1 MVKHNTSSPPAEAGV
16 RAKPHMAKSTIVLF
30 LCGIVVAIGLAAWQ
44 YSLAPQ
50 GTLLYTP
57 APGVK
62 PNYTPS
68 SSLGFFVAALGLSA
82 VSALVAILSFIGGA
96 FFNRRFF
103 GVSKQAAL
111 LLVGF
116 GLLCALTSATEKL
129 WP

>member
-1 MVKHNTSSPPAEAGV
+1 
-16 RAKPHMAKSTIVLF
+16 MAKSTIVLF

-68 SSLGFFVAALGLSA
+68 SSVGFFVAALGFST
-82 VSALVAILSFIGGA
+82 VSALVAVLGFIGGA
-96 FFNRRFF
+96 LFNCRFF
-103 GVSKQAAL
+103 GGAKQAAL

-116 GLLCALTSATEKL
+116 GLLCALTLGTEKFWL
-129 WP
+129 

>member
-1 MVKHNTSSPPAEAGV
+1 
-16 RAKPHMAKSTIVLF
+16 MAKSTIVLF
-30 LCGIVVAIGLAAWQ
+30 LCGIAVAIGLAVWQ

-68 SSLGFFVAALGLSA
+68 SSVGFFVAALGLSA
-82 VSALVAILSFIGGA
+82 ASALVVILSLAAGA
-96 FFNRRFF
+96 VFSRRFL
-103 GVSKQAAL
+103 GVAKQAAF

-116 GLLCALTSATEKL
+116 GLLCMLTAVTERL

>member
-1 MVKHNTSSPPAEAGV
+1 MP
-16 RAKPHMAKSTIVLF
+16 KSTIVLF

-68 SSLGFFVAALGLSA
+68 SSVGFFVATLALSA
-82 VSALVAILSFIGGA
+82 ASALVAILGLIGGYI
-96 FFNRRFF
+96 FNRRLL
-103 GVSKQAAL
+103 GVSKQAVFL
-111 LLVGF
+111 FVGF
-116 GLLCALTSATEKL
+116 GLLCALTMFTEKL

>member
-1 MVKHNTSSPPAEAGV
+1 
-16 RAKPHMAKSTIVLF
+16 MARSTIVLF
-30 LCGIVVAIGLAAWQ
+30 LCGVAFAIGLAAWQ

-57 APGVK
+57 APGVR

-68 SSLGFFVAALGLSA
+68 SSVGFFIAALGFSA
-82 VSALVAILSFIGGA
+82 VSALVAILSLIGGA
-96 FFNRRFF
+96 LFNRRFF
-103 GVSKQAAL
+103 RVAKQSAF

-116 GLLCALTSATEKL
+116 GLLCALTAVTEKL